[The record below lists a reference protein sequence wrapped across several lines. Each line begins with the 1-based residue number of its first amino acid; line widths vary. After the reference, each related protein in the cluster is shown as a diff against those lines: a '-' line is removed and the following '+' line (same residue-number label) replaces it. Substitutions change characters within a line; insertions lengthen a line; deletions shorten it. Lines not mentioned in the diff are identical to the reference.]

1 MSSEFQEQVYAIVA
15 RIPAGRVVTYGQIAA
30 WMDRPGAARQV
41 GYALAACPRARRL
54 PWHRVINARGE
65 VSPRSKPG
73 DEATQRRLLQAE
85 GIAFDSRGRISLA
98 SYQWWP

>member
-15 RIPAGRVVTYGQIAA
+15 RIPAGRVATYGQIAA
-30 WMDRPGAARQV
+30 WMNRPGAARQV

-73 DEATQRRLLQAE
+73 EESTQRRLLQAE
-85 GIAFDSRGRISLA
+85 GIAFDSRGRICLA